1 MGLVVKDVGEMLDD
15 RAPSSLLTRE
25 RMRRVY
31 VVQGTRRYAVCH
43 DKAEIVASRAAPPVA
58 SGASPLGPTGPRPD
72 AGAEPVLLARGM
84 SHAAAAAKYVW
95 HEDDEPP
102 PVSSGVVPDEDVA
115 HVADPRPA
123 IVRLTHAWLNE
134 RGTPELQPWPAD
146 AFDAVMD
153 QLQHQQAI
161 LDSLMTDTS
170 TSEEEHFR
178 LNLVQL
184 DADRAKWLVRSFLR
198 ARLVKLE
205 TYAPYLASQPSE
217 QMRLSDLELGYVK
230 RYEQLMSEHMQ
241 SAVLQ
246 YLPEPMRGMDD
257 PPPGGASGAPGGMVT
272 APRLDAPV
280 FIYCRDD
287 GGFLTLS
294 EDEKVAL
301 LRGSIHVVPYRAVR
315 TLLHQGRVELL

>member
-1 MGLVVKDVGEMLDD
+1 MGLVVKDVGKVLDN
-15 RAPSSLLTRE
+15 RVPSSLFTRE
-25 RMRRVY
+25 RVRRVY
-31 VVQGTRRYAVCH
+31 LIQGTRRYAVCH
-43 DKAEIVASRAAPPVA
+43 DEADSEGREAPVR
-58 SGASPLGPTGPRPD
+58 GALLHSGPTDRDPTKAPSLG
-72 AGAEPVLLARGM
+72 LARGM
-84 SHAAAAAKYVW
+84 SHAAAKYVW
-95 HEDDEPP
+95 HEDDEPQH
-102 PVSSGVVPDEDVA
+102 VSSNVVADEDVA
-115 HVADPRPA
+115 HVADQRPA

-134 RGTPELQPWPAD
+134 RGTPEIQPWPAD

-205 TYAPYLASQPSE
+205 AYASHLASQPSE
-217 QMRLSDLELGYVK
+217 QVRLSDLELGYVK

-257 PPPGGASGAPGGMVT
+257 PAPGGASGAPGGMVT

-315 TLLHQGRVELL
+315 TLLHQRRVELL

>member
-1 MGLVVKDVGEMLDD
+1 
-15 RAPSSLLTRE
+15 
-25 RMRRVY
+25 
-31 VVQGTRRYAVCH
+31 
-43 DKAEIVASRAAPPVA
+43 
-58 SGASPLGPTGPRPD
+58 
-72 AGAEPVLLARGM
+72 M

-102 PVSSGVVPDEDVA
+102 PVSSSVVPDEDVA

-294 EDEKVAL
+294 ADEKVAL

>member
-1 MGLVVKDVGEMLDD
+1 MTSVMTGKIRNRWQSTRTAGQGWFFST
-15 RAPSSLLTRE
+15 RAQRTKTR
-25 RMRRVY
+25 
-31 VVQGTRRYAVCH
+31 
-43 DKAEIVASRAAPPVA
+43 
-58 SGASPLGPTGPRPD
+58 PRHL
-72 AGAEPVLLARGM
+72 AFLARGM
-84 SHAAAAAKYVW
+84 SHAAAKYEW
-95 HEDDEPP
+95 HEDDEEQH
-102 PVSSGVVPDEDVA
+102 VNADVVKEEVERA
-115 HVADPRPA
+115 ADHRPA

-134 RGTPELQPWPAD
+134 RGTPDIQPWPTD
-146 AFDAVMD
+146 AFDTVMD

-205 TYAPYLASQPSE
+205 KYASYLASHPSE
-217 QMRLSDLELGYVK
+217 QSSLSDLELGYVK
-230 RYEQLMSEHMQ
+230 RYEQLMAEHMQ

-246 YLPEPMRGMDD
+246 YLPEPMRGLDD
-257 PPPGGASGAPGGMVT
+257 PPPGGASGIPGGMVT

-280 FIYCRDD
+280 FIYCCDD

-315 TLLHQGRVELL
+315 TLLHQHRVELL